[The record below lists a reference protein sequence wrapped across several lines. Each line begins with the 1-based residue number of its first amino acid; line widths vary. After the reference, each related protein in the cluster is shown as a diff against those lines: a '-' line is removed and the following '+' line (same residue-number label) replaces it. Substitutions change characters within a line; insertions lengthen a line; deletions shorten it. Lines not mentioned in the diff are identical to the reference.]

1 MKFFGTFDGD
11 NFEDY
16 AKAIVEWAAS
26 RKQLADGTLNIK
38 NSDGNLK
45 IQPGNPDGSIK
56 VSLSDKLDSISKEYY
71 ESLKE
76 KARAL
81 GRSMTDPLVISET
94 DKLCKDKNDSISKK
108 FKNAGKYVSD
118 GMLDAMAVA
127 EAYKQYGEKND
138 PDSKTELKH
147 ILRNMYAYEEHG
159 ENIKMVVPTPTDTD
173 EISRILHMS
182 MGDTVDVLDDMASEM
197 DAELNGSSI
206 DELKERL
213 PYLVALR
220 KSIKLINGLKHL
232 IDDWEKPC
240 R

>member
-1 MKFFGTFDGD
+1 MKFFGTFEGD

-16 AKAIVEWAAS
+16 AKAIDEWAAS
-26 RKQLADGTLNIK
+26 CKRLADGTLNIK

-56 VSLSDKLDSISKEYY
+56 VSLSDKL
-71 ESLKE
+71 
-76 KARAL
+76 
-81 GRSMTDPLVISET
+81 
-94 DKLCKDKNDSISKK
+94 DSISKK

-232 IDDWEKPC
+232 IDDWEKLC